1 MLFQNIKKVRYLKHY
16 NLRKCYFMAD
26 ELQHSS
32 KNIASLDIQAKEL
45 GIGGDLSPETDEIL
59 YKKRM
64 QKRKEVQSKRLK
76 VRKTKKGLL
85 IVFTGNGK
93 GKTTASLGMALRTIG
108 HGHKVAIIQFIKG
121 GWTTGE
127 EKALKNLSSNIS
139 WQALG
144 EGFTWETQDRVRDK
158 ELVKEAWQI
167 AKKFIIDESYKL
179 VILDEI
185 NIATKLGYLSPGE
198 IIKFIKSLNNRKNHI
213 VLTGRGASESIIN
226 QADLVTEM
234 KLIRHP
240 FKEQGIKAQECVEF

>member
-1 MLFQNIKKVRYLKHY
+1 MTGKEKPSSRKLN
-16 NLRKCYFMAD
+16 NLD
-26 ELQHSS
+26 LE
-32 KNIASLDIQAKEL
+32 AKEL
-45 GIGGDLSPETDEIL
+45 GIGGKFSPETNERQ

-64 QKRKEVQSKRLK
+64 QKRKEIQSKRLQE
-76 VRKTKKGLL
+76 RKTKKGLL

-93 GKTTASLGMALRTIG
+93 GKTTAALGMALRTIG

-139 WQALG
+139 WHALG
-144 EGFTWETQDRVRDK
+144 GGFTWETQDRVKDE
-158 ELVKEAWQI
+158 ELVKEAWQV
-167 AKKFIIDESYKL
+167 AKTYILNESYKL
-179 VILDEI
+179 IILDEI
-185 NIATKLGYLSPGE
+185 NIATKLGYLSVEE
-198 IIKFIKSLNNRKNHI
+198 IITFIKSHNDKKNHI

-240 FKEQGIKAQECVEF
+240 FKEQGIKAQACIEF